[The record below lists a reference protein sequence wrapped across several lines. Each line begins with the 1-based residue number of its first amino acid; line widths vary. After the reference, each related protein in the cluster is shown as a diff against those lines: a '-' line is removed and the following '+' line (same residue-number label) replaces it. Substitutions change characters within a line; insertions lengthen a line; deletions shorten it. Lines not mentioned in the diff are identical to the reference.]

1 MTTIM
6 SDLNNIK
13 KRINVS
19 GAIIYR
25 KNEYG
30 ENEILLIQRSKDD
43 HFPLMWEIPRGKCDR
58 IKNENIRICLRR
70 EVNEEC
76 GLDIK
81 IEKFINSFFYLADG
95 GERQSKQYNFL
106 CRVINPEQPVI
117 LSEEHSSFQ
126 WISEVSKIQLMVM
139 PEIYKTI
146 KNSEILNFSD
156 KKEDVAEMIEEGIK
170 EFFRKRNDFFLNHNY
185 FLK

>member
-70 EVNEEC
+70 EVKEEC

-106 CRVINPEQPVI
+106 CR
-117 LSEEHSSFQ
+117 
-126 WISEVSKIQLMVM
+126 
-139 PEIYKTI
+139 
-146 KNSEILNFSD
+146 
-156 KKEDVAEMIEEGIK
+156 
-170 EFFRKRNDFFLNHNY
+170 
-185 FLK
+185 